1 MRDRRGL
8 FGHFAP
14 IVLLA
19 VWLILAPFSSS
30 SCRRLLTA
38 EYEKLPKNVNRAVY
52 TYRIMDIIR
61 QVRKQKA
68 EIGRIIG
75 DIRAMQKQINST
87 SGKLQR
93 TEAVAE
99 ERLYQGA
106 SSFKGKDQNV
116 VDAYKE
122 FSRLRDVR
130 AAPCLCCQVA
140 GTDRSCPFA
149 VSPAV

>member
-1 MRDRRGL
+1 M
-8 FGHFAP
+8 
-14 IVLLA
+14 
-19 VWLILAPFSSS
+19 
-30 SCRRLLTA
+30 
-38 EYEKLPKNVNRAVY
+38 NRAVY

-75 DIRAMQKQINST
+75 DIRAMQKQINSM

-130 AAPCLCCQVA
+130 CSLPTHPHTHTSAASSPLPPAAP
-140 GTDRSCPFA
+140 A
-149 VSPAV
+149 V